1 MRLLIGLIARSSDKL
16 QIRIVNAAESVI
28 RSQSCRYVCGLA
40 IKQRMI
46 LIAMIQETR
55 CNRTS
60 ESGPSPFPKSD
71 ANHLQLRIALNNKA
85 IAIVAKP
92 VLDDI
97 VWS

>member
-1 MRLLIGLIARSSDKL
+1 MQVR
-16 QIRIVNAAESVI
+16 VWT
-28 RSQSCRYVCGLA
+28 A

-97 VWS
+97 VWSRNREKIARQQTMRSDHSLADAAFMIIEG